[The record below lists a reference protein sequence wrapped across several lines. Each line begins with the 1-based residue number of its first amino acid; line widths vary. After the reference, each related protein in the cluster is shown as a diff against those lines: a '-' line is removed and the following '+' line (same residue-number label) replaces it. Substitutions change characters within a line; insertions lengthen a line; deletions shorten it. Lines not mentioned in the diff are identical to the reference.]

1 MTFDELIH
9 SFYALS
15 VFSAASEETVS
26 NQGAYFS
33 VKPAAS
39 GSTGIMMSTLWDQS
53 GIARVGDNTTIAYNE
68 YNPFL
73 PGTQKHGLTGCTN
86 TAAGQIIYYFI
97 EKGGLDLQLT
107 LNTDDAYTDGHG
119 LQIKADGSTPGTI
132 SFAAINSK
140 LAQYDLNS
148 ADDAAALVYA
158 CSVVQKASYEDRAT
172 STAFRSEVFYRA
184 GFECANETRLYW
196 LDKPYWGVEGNIS
209 DAGFEVLIENLT
221 AGRVVGTSYP
231 GHALVIDGYDAAT
244 DKFHINFGWGNSAQT
259 RWYTRA
265 EMNEQ
270 GYYEFFYDLMVEGE
284 KEFFV
289 TDDRVY
295 GTGTFLR
302 AIELA
307 NGTKGE
313 NIITFDDALSGKK
326 VSYQFSLDIEDKITF
341 RNFNMDVIVTGEDYY
356 TYGFYGSSGSIAE
369 FEDFSG
375 KLIVN
380 GSSNSLA
387 FYADQ
392 LTFEGD
398 STIVYAGSYQQSGS
412 YEKGAEAILASLTAS
427 QKNNSAVETFVL
439 DSSAGKDSFYG
450 SQKNDTIILNNK
462 TIVVG
467 DVSLLDGNDTLTV
480 SGNSHIYG
488 DIFLF
493 DGNDTLT
500 VSGNSYIYGD
510 IHCGAGDNVITIDST
525 SSVAG
530 CFYDKGDLNFI
541 LTETPDDEAIFFIKT
556 NVYNLESNA
565 DISVDLSDASA
576 GKYTLIEADN
586 SASYLFGLNT
596 ISITVKGL
604 GPAPCNL
611 SINGTSD
618 CDYAELLRVGNSLV
632 LQVKDFSSW
641 DKQPPS
647 IPSGLTAT
655 VNGDNVRLDW
665 QDSTDNTRVDGY
677 YVRYGTTS
685 SLTGEGTFVTES
697 EADFNGLAEG
707 TWYYQIRA
715 KDIAGNFSSWSSV
728 KNFTVEILQIS
739 APVVTADV
747 TDPTNKDVTL
757 TVVFDAL
764 STVREYRIDGGQWQ
778 SCSNSVKV
786 SQNCKLEFR
795 CKGAQNVYSDI
806 TIYTVSNI
814 DRTAPVITVTGN
826 TTDPARTVILQAVA
840 DDGSQIKYSF
850 DNITWNDYTSSVNVV
865 NNGTVYFKA
874 TDLAGNSTEKS
885 VVISNID
892 LSDVDAPVVTADITS
907 PTNGNVTLKAEFSA
921 NTVHKQ
927 YSTDGKTWNSCPAVL
942 TIRENTTLYFRG
954 INAAGTIS
962 AVTTCIV
969 SNIDRTAPVITVTGN
984 TTDPTRTVI
993 LQAVADDGS
1002 QIKYSFDNIT
1012 WNDYTSSV
1020 SVVNNGIVYFKATDL
1035 AGNSTEKSV
1044 VISNIDLSDVD
1055 APVVTAD
1062 ITSPTNGNVT
1072 LKAEFSAN
1080 AVRKQY
1086 STNGKTWNSCPA
1098 VLTIRENTTLY
1109 FRGIN
1114 AAGTTSAV
1122 TTYIVSNIDRSAPVV
1137 PVKFEFTS
1145 ADEVDWNDVAD
1156 TGIAGLAGYNVRYGD
1171 NASLSGTGFFVE
1183 ESLFS
1188 VNHLKSGIWYLQV
1201 QSVDNAGNV
1210 SKWSQ
1215 VYTFTITSFIK
1226 GLAGNADGVSWQSV
1240 PDESSYVVEY
1250 SKDDFATVLS
1260 YTTTAC
1266 ALDSYAL
1273 PEGNFKWRVKGE
1285 QAQLWSCGEVISGTS
1300 IENIT
1305 EFSSDADG
1313 VNDLFFA
1320 NAKGV
1325 WSNDFA
1331 AQHLGDALWSGTEE
1345 TVALQGKNKLA
1356 DIFNGSSDTGTLMMT
1371 DDANGDAL
1379 FVEDIFTALGDRAR
1393 LSRIDEIRAGAGDDI
1408 VDMTGQ
1414 NYTYDGENIRIYGGN
1429 GNDTLWGG
1437 AQCNT
1442 LYGDEGNDR
1451 LVGASGDDFLIGGA
1465 GDDSLHGGGGND
1477 IFCFGADWGTDTVE
1491 QLENGSVTLYFAE
1504 GSAAHWDAGTR
1515 IYSDGVNSVTVIG
1528 CADVTLKF
1536 GMAEELPAGAFEAA
1550 CSEKIFN

>member
-954 INAAGTIS
+954 INAAGT
-962 AVTTCIV
+962 
-969 SNIDRTAPVITVTGN
+969 
-984 TTDPTRTVI
+984 
-993 LQAVADDGS
+993 
-1002 QIKYSFDNIT
+1002 
-1012 WNDYTSSV
+1012 
-1020 SVVNNGIVYFKATDL
+1020 
-1035 AGNSTEKSV
+1035 
-1044 VISNIDLSDVD
+1044 
-1055 APVVTAD
+1055 
-1062 ITSPTNGNVT
+1062 
-1072 LKAEFSAN
+1072 
-1080 AVRKQY
+1080 
-1086 STNGKTWNSCPA
+1086 
-1098 VLTIRENTTLY
+1098 
-1109 FRGIN
+1109 
-1114 AAGTTSAV
+1114 TSAV